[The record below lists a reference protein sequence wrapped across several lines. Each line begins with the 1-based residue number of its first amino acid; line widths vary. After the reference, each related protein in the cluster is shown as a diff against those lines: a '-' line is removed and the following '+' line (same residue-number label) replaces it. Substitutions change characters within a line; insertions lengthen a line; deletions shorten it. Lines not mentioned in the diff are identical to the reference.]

1 MLIKM
6 VAGDVRPIGIFDSG
20 AGGLSILREVQKIA
34 PHENLIYFGK
44 SIIRLKDLSSL
55 SIYMYE
61 NNIEY

>member
-34 PHENLIYFGK
+34 PYENLIYFAEISRAFLRNSAEVERK
-44 SIIRLKDLSSL
+44 F
-55 SIYMYE
+55 
-61 NNIEY
+61 